1 MNSPAGQVL
10 KMRLTEKVFGYI
22 KKAKDEKIQLQA
34 QNALL
39 KELLAAK
46 KEYFTLKQNLELIT
60 DESAKEYCIYRF
72 KAAQLNLARYIKL
85 AKNMQMEAIP
95 DVEGLL

>member
-1 MNSPAGQVL
+1 MNSSAGQVL

-22 KKAKDEKIQLQA
+22 KKAKDEKTLLQE

-39 KELLAAK
+39 AELLAAK
-46 KEYFTLKQNLELIT
+46 KEYFTLKENLELIT
-60 DESAKEYCIYRF
+60 DDSAKEYCIYRF
-72 KAAQLNLARYIKL
+72 KAAQLNLSRYMKL

-95 DVEGLL
+95 DLEGML